1 LSISCPQSGIG
12 FLPDLFVP
20 VSPETR
26 IRQQDADATFNGD
39 AVDIRTGFGLTRLR
53 SRVPGAEDIAR
64 KLLDT

>member
-1 LSISCPQSGIG
+1 VASASSR
-12 FLPDLFVP
+12 LFVP

-26 IRQQDADATFNGD
+26 IRQQEADATFDGD
-39 AVDIRTGFGLTRLR
+39 AVDIRAGFGSTRLR